1 MKKQAD
7 RERKEAEIWKVGDK
21 IMLSMKNLV
30 FKEWLVKKLVDWY
43 VGPYIIKEVI
53 STNAVKLWLPT
64 SMRIHLVVN
73 VSQIVWYR
81 DQVGEQKKEE
91 VKPVEVEKIL
101 NKRKVREMIKYLVQS
116 KEFTAEHNSWEKE
129 ENLENAKESVAEFEK
144 RINAEV
150 RRQEKLDL
158 AEERDFRREELLGKY
173 IAKILFG

>member
-1 MKKQAD
+1 
-7 RERKEAEIWKVGDK
+7 
-21 IMLSMKNLV
+21 MLSMKDLV